1 MPAENSF
8 GTLLRLLRLRAR
20 LTQAELGRAVGYSDA
35 QISRLEMGRR
45 PPDLSTLVALFFPA
59 LGLDAQSPEAREL
72 LALAGAARNPEPKR
86 PPLAA
91 PAAVV
96 TVPGT
101 NASALPAPPTPLI
114 GRVHE
119 RAALAALLTTG
130 AARLVTLL
138 GTAGIG
144 KTHLALQVA
153 HDLEAAF
160 ADGVHFVD
168 LAPLDAPGLVLPA
181 LADALGVQE
190 AGYADSEAA
199 LLAALRPC
207 RMLLVLDNF
216 EQVRE
221 AAPLLTR
228 LLAAA
233 PGLQVLAT
241 SRVALRLRAEQL
253 FPLAPLAVPDLTQ
266 LPPLDV
272 LAQIE
277 ALTLLLARLQAV
289 APALTLTPANA
300 LALSAICVRVDGL
313 PLALELVAARGRLLG
328 PQELLAEV
336 TQRFLQLRQRN
347 NDVPLRHRKLTTA
360 LAWSYE
366 QLPPTAMVLFAR
378 LSIFPGTW
386 ESEAALAVCDLD
398 NLGRATIFE
407 GLELLL
413 DHSLLY
419 QQSGAGR
426 MRLGLLAT
434 VREFAAAALAEH
446 EELPQLQERLLSYC
460 LGLAEQARQEMVS
473 GPGLAGWIARLTA
486 ESELMRAALDHALAE
501 GDTVRGLRLASAL
514 RVFWYTRGRLRE
526 GRGWMERFL
535 RLAATAGPR
544 PTPALHATVLDDGA
558 LLAWRQGDYSQATQ
572 WGEQALSLYREADNA
587 LGEARVLMH
596 LGLFAFDLGATA
608 QAQAYYEASLPIY
621 RALGNQADAVAVM
634 HNLAN
639 LYNQLN
645 DAGRALPLYDECLS
659 FYERTDD
666 RSGVELISL
675 GMGAIYRDQGEL
687 TQATAAFERSLALAG
702 ELGDDWSAA
711 VAELNLGDLAT
722 DQGDYQ
728 AARLQLS
735 EALAQF
741 ERIGDQQMISTAHG
755 RLGDL
760 ELLAGDVVTAIR
772 QFRQSLMLASAIE
785 YQHGVAGGLEGLAG
799 CAAVDQPLLAARLLG
814 CAATIR
820 AATNVP
826 VPLADQP
833 RYERIVQRSRSHSE
847 PDAWATAWEAGRA
860 LPTARGVAL
869 ALAGVRA

>member
-1 MPAENSF
+1 MRDHGPA
-8 GTLLRLLRLRAR
+8 
-20 LTQAELGRAVGYSDA
+20 
-35 QISRLEMGRR
+35 
-45 PPDLSTLVALFFPA
+45 
-59 LGLDAQSPEAREL
+59 
-72 LALAGAARNPEPKR
+72 R

-91 PAAVV
+91 PAAIV
-96 TVPGT
+96 TSPATSSSV
-101 NASALPAPPTPLI
+101 LPAPLTPLI

-119 RAALAALLTTG
+119 RAALAALFTTG

-138 GTAGIG
+138 GTAGVG

-160 ADGVHFVD
+160 ADGVRFVD
-168 LAPLDAPGLVLPA
+168 LTPLDVPDLVLSA

-190 AGYADSEAA
+190 VGYADTEAA

-221 AAPLLTR
+221 AAPLLAR

-233 PGLQVLAT
+233 PGLQVLTT

-253 FPLAPLAVPDLTQ
+253 FVLAPLAVPDLSR
-266 LPPLDV
+266 LLPLDL

-277 ALTLLLARLQAV
+277 SLALLLARLRAV
-289 APALTLTPANA
+289 VPELTLTPSNA

-313 PLALELVAARGRLLG
+313 PLALELVAARGRLLS

-336 TQRFLQLRQRN
+336 TQRFLQLRQRG
-347 NDVPLRHRKLTTA
+347 NDVPPRHRKLTTA

-366 QLPPTAMVLFAR
+366 QLPPTAMALFAR

-386 ESEAALAVCDLD
+386 ESEAAVAVCDLND
-398 NLGRATIFE
+398 LGRAAIFE

-434 VREFAAAALAEH
+434 VRAFAAAALSERR
-446 EELPQLQERLLSYC
+446 ELPQLQERLMSYC
-460 LGLAEQARQEMVS
+460 LGLAEQARQEMAY
-473 GPGLAGWIARLTA
+473 GPGLADWITRLTA
-486 ESELMRAALDHALAE
+486 ESELMRAALDHALT
-501 GDTVRGLRLASAL
+501 DRDVVRGLRLASAL

-526 GRGWMERFL
+526 GRDWLERFL
-535 RLAATAGPR
+535 RLATTDGLRSAPV
-544 PTPALHATVLDDGA
+544 LYATVLDDVA
-558 LLAWRQGDYSQATQ
+558 LLAWRQGDYRQAEQ
-572 WGEQALSLYREADNA
+572 WGEQALGLYREAGNV

-596 LGLFAFDLGATA
+596 LGLFAFDLGATE
-608 QAQAYYEASLPIY
+608 QARTCYEASLPIY
-621 RALGNQADAVAVM
+621 RSLGNQADAVAVM

-639 LYNQLN
+639 LYNHLN
-645 DAGRALPLYDECLS
+645 DAERAMPLYDECLS
-659 FYERTDD
+659 FYERTED

-675 GMGAIYRDQGEL
+675 GMGAIYRDQGDP
-687 TQATAAFERSLALAG
+687 TRATAAFERSLALAG

-728 AARLQLS
+728 AARLRLG
-735 EALAQF
+735 EALVQF
-741 ERIGDQQMISTAHG
+741 ERIGDQQMISTTQG

-760 ELLAGDVVTAIR
+760 ELLAGDVKAAIG
-772 QFRQSLMLASAIE
+772 QFRQCLMLASAIE
-785 YQHGVAGGLEGLAG
+785 YQHGVAAGLEGLAG
-799 CAAVDQPLLAARLLG
+799 CTAVDQPLLAARLLG

-826 VPLADQP
+826 IPLADQP
-833 RYERIVQRSRSHSE
+833 RYERIVQLSRSHSE
-847 PDAWATAWEAGRA
+847 PEAWSMAWEAGRA
-860 LPTARGVAL
+860 LSLVRGVAL
-869 ALAGVRA
+869 ALSSVRA